1 MTEQEITRVI
11 AEKVMGYKPRAVEF
25 ASDEDAWRYW
35 DNGCSSEFALVFEPL
50 GRNSCCMAA
59 WDKFSEGRNTWIT
72 HHVDKTWS
80 CGWSDERAN
89 DYECDDYPD
98 RRRAMCECMAKAVV
112 S

>member
-59 WDKFSEGRNTWIT
+59 WDKFSEGRLTALT
-72 HHVDKTWS
+72 RLPS
-80 CGWSDERAN
+80 QQGWSAVSIDNNIESTHA
-89 DYECDDYPD
+89 D